1 MMNLSMMNNNQ
12 FINKMD
18 QNQVLQAIQKNN
30 EQIIQMIQQIFYFQM
45 LNNQLFNQILNK
57 NLNDNN
63 IINNNNIIFN
73 DMMNQ
78 MNNFMNNL
86 NIMNNQNVQNTMI
99 NPNNND
105 NDVGLSDENNV
116 EIVNIVFEVPFEI
129 VGKEKGKCISAP
141 NNISI
146 KELIEA
152 FFKKYGIIDPNK
164 QKDILFIY
172 GGKILNNVKSST
184 LKEIGLVKLAKIQ
197 VTRFNLMDG

>member
-1 MMNLSMMNNNQ
+1 MMMNNNP

-45 LNNQLFNQILNK
+45 LNNVLFNQILNK

-63 IINNNNIIFN
+63 IINNNIIFN

-116 EIVNIVFEVPFEI
+116 EIVNIVFDVPFEI
-129 VGKEKGKCISAP
+129 VGKENGKCIFAP

-164 QKDILFIY
+164 QKDILFIFC
-172 GGKILNNVKSST
+172 GKILNNFKSST
-184 LKEIGLVKLAKIQ
+184 LKEIGFGKLAKIE
-197 VTRFNLMDG
+197 VTRTNLMDG